1 MAETGAAAAAL
12 TVLDDIHCSRSFDLN
27 SPVSFAI
34 TQTNN
39 MRPATRLLAQ
49 ASRYLEAG
57 NPTGLT
63 GLVTHASP
71 RSTLMYTYNTM
82 LEKLKKFPE
91 SSVYRQSVEA
101 LTKQRLSVIESIK
114 PEGLDEWQ
122 QRVTETVKT
131 HPEAFRI
138 VGNQTNAKEVNFIWK
153 ESAIQGVQSEEF
165 DDEPPSK
172 PELEGPRT
180 IKEKSAQANTFQR
193 DLRLENAKFPRIEPE
208 PPLSAEQ

>member
-1 MAETGAAAAAL
+1 
-12 TVLDDIHCSRSFDLN
+12 
-27 SPVSFAI
+27 
-34 TQTNN
+34 
-39 MRPATRLLAQ
+39 
-49 ASRYLEAG
+49 
-57 NPTGLT
+57 
-63 GLVTHASP
+63 
-71 RSTLMYTYNTM
+71 MYTYNTM
-82 LEKLKKFPE
+82 LEKLKRFPE

-101 LTKQRLSVIESIK
+101 VTKQRLSVIESFK
-114 PEGLDEWQ
+114 PEGLEEWQ
-122 QRVTETVKT
+122 QRVTETVKA

-153 ESAIQGVQSEEF
+153 ESALEGLQTDEF

-180 IKEKSAQANTFQR
+180 IKERSVQKNAFER

>member
-1 MAETGAAAAAL
+1 
-12 TVLDDIHCSRSFDLN
+12 
-27 SPVSFAI
+27 
-34 TQTNN
+34 

-114 PEGLDEWQ
+114 PEGLEEWQ
-122 QRVTETVKT
+122 QRVTQTVKAN
-131 HPEAFRI
+131 PQAFRI
-138 VGNQTNAKEVNFIWK
+138 VGNQTNSKEVNFIWK
-153 ESAIQGVQSEEF
+153 ESALEGVQTEEF

-180 IKEKSAQANTFQR
+180 IKEKSAQANTFTR
-193 DLRLENAKFPRIEPE
+193 DLRLENAQIPRIEPE